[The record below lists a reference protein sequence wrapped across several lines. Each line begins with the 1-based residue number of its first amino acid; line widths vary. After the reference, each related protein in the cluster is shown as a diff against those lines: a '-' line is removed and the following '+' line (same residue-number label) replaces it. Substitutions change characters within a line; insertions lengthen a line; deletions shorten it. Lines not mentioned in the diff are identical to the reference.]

1 MQISLKK
8 ERLHP
13 FKKDVCIFKRASFI
27 FKRDERGSFENVD
40 ILFEREITSYV
51 KDVRIS
57 KEPQICAK
65 EPQISEKEPDNASKE
80 CCSVLQSVAVCCS
93 VLQCVAVCCS
103 VLPCVAGCCSVMR
116 CVVLG
121 YF

>member
-1 MQISLKK
+1 MKVQISLKK

-27 FKRDERGSFENVD
+27 FKRDERRSFENVD
-40 ILFEREITSYV
+40 ILFKREMTSYE

-65 EPQISEKEPDNASKE
+65 EPQISEKEPDIASKE
-80 CCSVLQSVAVCCS
+80 KCNTCRGVSPLVVCAS
-93 VLQCVAVCCS
+93 MLA
-103 VLPCVAGCCSVMR
+103 PA
-116 CVVLG
+116 
-121 YF
+121 